1 MLVSIVSTPILPIEH
16 GYAWY
21 DDDCGSILYGLKEF
35 SSLGIH
41 VVIVVVVLYLCSNV
55 VGCQE

>member
-16 GYAWY
+16 GCAWY

-41 VVIVVVVLYLCSNV
+41 VVVGVLYLCSKI